1 VWEDV
6 VDDLHFEGDPATDS
20 TRRRLERILKE
31 ESGPR
36 WPWMAA
42 LAAGGTAFLFW
53 QVRKRRR
60 NGNGR
65 DKSQPTNRTPSAP

>member
-31 ESGPR
+31 ESPPR
-36 WPWMAA
+36 WAWMAA

-60 NGNGR
+60 NGSGPEQT
-65 DKSQPTNRTPSAP
+65 KSTNRTTPA